1 MTKAF
6 FLYLSRSPRAQR
18 MIMGVP
24 FSRRAA
30 RRFVV
35 GETLEEALTAVKGL
49 NQEGLLATLDLLGE
63 DVTSP
68 SDAEAST
75 REVAAILDGIHSTG
89 VDSNLSLKLTQLGVR
104 VGRELCRKNLETVLQ
119 RAAGSGNFVRIDM
132 EGSDVTEVTLQMYD
146 EVRRRY
152 PNVGVVVQAYLR
164 RTEKDLVE
172 RLLPIGASI
181 RLCKGAYKEPPEV
194 AFPSKADVDANY
206 RRLADLLLS
215 PEARAKG
222 VRTAIATH
230 DEAMIRH
237 VTGKVARGELGMQ
250 DFEFQMLYGIRR
262 DLQYSLAREGYRV
275 RIYVSYGSQWYP
287 YFMRRLAER
296 PANALFLVKN
306 VLRG

>member
-237 VTGKVARGELGMQ
+237 VMGKVARGELGMQ

-262 DLQYSLAREGYRV
+262 DLQRSLAREGYRV

>member
-237 VTGKVARGELGMQ
+237 VMGKVARGELGMQ

>member
-49 NQEGLLATLDLLGE
+49 NQEGLVATLDLLGE

-237 VTGKVARGELGMQ
+237 VMGKVARGELGMQ

>member
-119 RAAGSGNFVRIDM
+119 GAAGSGNFVRIDM

-230 DEAMIRH
+230 DEGMIRH
-237 VTGKVARGELGMQ
+237 VMGKVARGELGMQ

>member
-230 DEAMIRH
+230 DEGMIRH
-237 VTGKVARGELGMQ
+237 VMGKVARGELGMQ